1 MQQQQQA
8 MQSLQAQL
16 EAASAALADE
26 RGVNEALQVRAG
38 GVFVFVFF
46 FFFFVFFFFFSFLRP
61 SSLVTL
67 KLSAAA
73 AALTL
78 T

>member
-38 GVFVFVFF
+38 GVFVFFF
-46 FFFFVFFFFFSFLRP
+46 FDPLFWL
-61 SSLVTL
+61 
-67 KLSAAA
+67 A
-73 AALTL
+73 
-78 T
+78 